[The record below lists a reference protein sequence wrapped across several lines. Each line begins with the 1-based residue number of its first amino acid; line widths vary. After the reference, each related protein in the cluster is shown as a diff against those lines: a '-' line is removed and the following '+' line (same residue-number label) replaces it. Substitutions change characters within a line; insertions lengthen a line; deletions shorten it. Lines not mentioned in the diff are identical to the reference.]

1 MSGSSCHGSNASPG
15 WSIKVINEAIK
26 GVEHVATYLN
36 DVIILDFDPTA
47 HVKTMCARFVRLR
60 KHNLK
65 LSPSKARL
73 GATDVDFWAT
83 PFHPRVCVRTRKMC
97 QH

>member
-1 MSGSSCHGSNASPG
+1 M
-15 WSIKVINEAIK
+15 INEAIK